1 MLISGEKEA
10 HKNKIIEQYLITG
23 IYILFLL
30 QDPLAGYWGISIFA
44 QFDEI
49 LAIISIFAIFV
60 QWSRIHFRL
69 IYKKNLIRA
78 ISAFLSLVLVGVL
91 SNLATQYQSLPFVF
105 LDILTCSKMYIGI
118 TCACSLFP
126 HGLAEK
132 TKKSLS
138 TITVL
143 FICVYFILAM
153 HDFLFPPL
161 LSVLYDG
168 GLKCIALA
176 YSNVTYL
183 AGYGIVLFSVLFLT
197 RKYQKH
203 FVLLALLSSI
213 TVCLT
218 FRSKAMG
225 FLCCAWMLYLTL
237 RKGNAKQSENKL
249 ILTAPFVLAGM
260 LLIAWDK
267 ISLYFF
273 TESHYS
279 PRDIL
284 LNIAMDLAREHF
296 PLGTGFGT
304 FCSVASLSNISPI
317 YGKYGYN
324 YFAAVY
330 DMFWGCLIG
339 QFGVLGTICFVI
351 SIIFIGFAIW
361 KKQNKCK
368 ETFFCGLF
376 LLLYLCIAS
385 LGECSF
391 FSPYSIGYGFLIGIS
406 IQEVEEVKN
415 E

>member
-138 TITVL
+138 TITAL
-143 FICVYFILAM
+143 FICIYFVLAV
-153 HDFLFPPL
+153 HDFLLPPL
-161 LSVLYDG
+161 LSVLYDS

-183 AGYGIVLFSVLFLT
+183 ASYGIVLFSVLFLT
-197 RKYQKH
+197 RQYQNH
-203 FVLLALLSSI
+203 FVPLALFSSV
-213 TVCLT
+213 TVFLT

-237 RKGNAKQSENKL
+237 RKGNTKQSGNKL
-249 ILTAPFVLAGM
+249 ILAAPFVIVGM

-273 TESHYS
+273 TEGHYS

-284 LNIAMDLAREHF
+284 LNIAIDLASEHF

-317 YGKYGYN
+317 YGRYGYN
-324 YFAAVY
+324 YFSAVY

-339 QFGVLGTICFVI
+339 QFGILGTACFVI
-351 SIIFIGFAIW
+351 SIFFIGLAIW
-361 KKQNKCK
+361 KQQNKCK
-368 ETFFCGLF
+368 DVFFCGLF
-376 LLLYLCIAS
+376 LFLYLCIAS

-406 IQEVEEVKN
+406 IQENGYE
-415 E
+415 